1 MLESAVRLALGAG
14 ELVAPGPQLS
24 ERLALLQAQVLA
36 SLWPMLLLG
45 GAVALLVL
53 LGMLRRWDRAR
64 PGPQHSAAGEEGGA
78 GSASYEE
85 GRLPAPAPRTQNGIA
100 GQQEQRARQSHEA
113 KVPVNCQLLTSV
125 GMREK
130 KLLKSKK
137 KKKTQCSE
145 KGASKDHVSA
155 EKDKLPEE
163 EEGVWQTK
171 ISSREKRHLRKER
184 LKQKENHSRE
194 SLGTMVVE
202 AVFDGDG
209 KGTVWPH
216 TVSGTEDNSSSGQ
229 GALCESGTKTDGGSA
244 LRNSEATGEEFEP
257 TRSEEDVFSNVGT
270 WDIAEAK
277 AYPVTF
283 GTLPEL
289 SMELRNLK
297 SKSSQDNPSK
307 YNWNANLPFLT
318 VDDAWLGQHDPLAID
333 LNSDWNAPTEEWG
346 NWLGVE
352 ETGTGP
358 EREKPQQGLE
368 MRTEEGRRE
377 LISMKHSSHATCTSF
392 KIPQDPA
399 NNLPHNDVPGK
410 KERRKRKK
418 MRKET

>member
-1 MLESAVRLALGAG
+1 
-14 ELVAPGPQLS
+14 
-24 ERLALLQAQVLA
+24 
-36 SLWPMLLLG
+36 MLLLG

-53 LGMLRRWDRAR
+53 WGMLRRWGRAR
-64 PGPQHSAAGEEGGA
+64 PGPQRSAAGEEGGA
-78 GSASYEE
+78 GAASYEA
-85 GRLPAPAPRTQNGIA
+85 GRLPARAPRTQNGIA
-100 GQQEQRARQSHEA
+100 GQLEQRARQSHEA
-113 KVPVNCQLLTSV
+113 KVPMNCQLLTSV
-125 GMREK
+125 SMREK

-155 EKDKLPEE
+155 EEDKLPE

-184 LKQKENHSRE
+184 LKQKENPFRVSP
-194 SLGTMVVE
+194 GTLVIE
-202 AVFDGDG
+202 AVCDGDG

-229 GALCESGTKTDGGSA
+229 GALCESGTKTVDGSTV
-244 LRNSEATGEEFEP
+244 RNSEATGEESEP

-270 WDIAEAK
+270 WDVGEAK

-289 SMELRNLK
+289 SMELN
-297 SKSSQDNPSK
+297 
-307 YNWNANLPFLT
+307 
-318 VDDAWLGQHDPLAID
+318 DPLAID

-346 NWLGVE
+346 NWLGEE
-352 ETGTGP
+352 ETCTGP
-358 EREKPQQGLE
+358 KREKPQPGLE
-368 MRTEEGRRE
+368 MRTEEGPRE
-377 LISMKHSSHATCTSF
+377 LISMKHSSHAICTSF
-392 KIPQDPA
+392 KIPQHPA
-399 NNLPHNDVPGK
+399 NNLPHNDVPCK

>member
-1 MLESAVRLALGAG
+1 RSAFSPFRTAGTRSLQGKGAAIAPSQWGPEGPACCSHAGVGGAAGPGSRRAGGSGTAALGA
-14 ELVAPGPQLS
+14 AGPTAGAGA
-24 ERLALLQAQVLA
+24 RFPLAHAA
-36 SLWPMLLLG
+36 ARRGRG
-45 GAVALLVL
+45 GACPVGDAPAL
-53 LGMLRRWDRAR
+53 G
-64 PGPQHSAAGEEGGA
+64 PGAAGPPAQRGGGA
-78 GSASYEE
+78 GW
-85 GRLPAPAPRTQNGIA
+85 RW
-100 GQQEQRARQSHEA
+100 
-113 KVPVNCQLLTSV
+113 VCQLRGRTAASA
-125 GMREK
+125 GPADTERD
-130 KLLKSKK
+130 SWAAGA
-137 KKKTQCSE
+137 
-145 KGASKDHVSA
+145 KGEA
-155 EKDKLPEE
+155 EPRGK
-163 EEGVWQTK
+163 GIWQTK

-184 LKQKENHSRE
+184 LKQK
-194 SLGTMVVE
+194 
-202 AVFDGDG
+202 
-209 KGTVWPH
+209 
-216 TVSGTEDNSSSGQ
+216 
-229 GALCESGTKTDGGSA
+229 
-244 LRNSEATGEEFEP
+244 
-257 TRSEEDVFSNVGT
+257 GT

-289 SMELRNLK
+289 SMELSNQK

-307 YNWNANLPFLT
+307 YHWNANLPFLT

-346 NWLGVE
+346 NWLGEE
-352 ETGTGP
+352 ETCTGP

-399 NNLPHNDVPGK
+399 NNLSHNDVPGK

>member
-1 MLESAVRLALGAG
+1 RSAFSPFRTAGTRSLQGKGAAIAPSQWGPEGPACCSHAGVGGAAGPGSRRAGGSGTAALGA
-14 ELVAPGPQLS
+14 AGPTAGAGA
-24 ERLALLQAQVLA
+24 RFPLAHAA
-36 SLWPMLLLG
+36 ARRGRG
-45 GAVALLVL
+45 GACPVGDAPAL
-53 LGMLRRWDRAR
+53 G
-64 PGPQHSAAGEEGGA
+64 PGAAGPPAQRGGGA
-78 GSASYEE
+78 GW
-85 GRLPAPAPRTQNGIA
+85 RW
-100 GQQEQRARQSHEA
+100 
-113 KVPVNCQLLTSV
+113 VCQLRGRTAASA
-125 GMREK
+125 GPADTERD
-130 KLLKSKK
+130 SWAAGA
-137 KKKTQCSE
+137 
-145 KGASKDHVSA
+145 KGEA
-155 EKDKLPEE
+155 EPRGK
-163 EEGVWQTK
+163 GIWQTK

-184 LKQKENHSRE
+184 LKQKENPSRV
-194 SLGTMVVE
+194 SSGTVVVE
-202 AVFDGDG
+202 AVCDGDG
-209 KGTVWPH
+209 KGTIWPH
-216 TVSGTEDNSSSGQ
+216 PVSGTEDNSSSGQ
-229 GALCESGTKTDGGSA
+229 GALCESGTKTDGGSTV
-244 LRNSEATGEEFEP
+244 RNSEATGEESEP
-257 TRSEEDVFSNVGT
+257 TWSEEDVFSNVGT

-289 SMELRNLK
+289 SMELSNQK

-307 YNWNANLPFLT
+307 YHWNANLPFLT

-346 NWLGVE
+346 NWLGEE
-352 ETGTGP
+352 ETCTGP

-399 NNLPHNDVPGK
+399 NNLSHNDVPGK

>member
-145 KGASKDHVSA
+145 KGTSKDHVSA
-155 EKDKLPEE
+155 EKDKLLEE

-184 LKQKENHSRE
+184 LKQK
-194 SLGTMVVE
+194 
-202 AVFDGDG
+202 
-209 KGTVWPH
+209 
-216 TVSGTEDNSSSGQ
+216 
-229 GALCESGTKTDGGSA
+229 
-244 LRNSEATGEEFEP
+244 
-257 TRSEEDVFSNVGT
+257 GT

-277 AYPVTF
+277 SYPVTF

-289 SMELRNLK
+289 SMELSNLK

-352 ETGTGP
+352 ETCTGP

-368 MRTEEGRRE
+368 MRTEEGQRE

>member
-145 KGASKDHVSA
+145 KGTSKDHVSA
-155 EKDKLPEE
+155 EKDKLLEE

-229 GALCESGTKTDGGSA
+229 GALCESGTKKDGGSA
-244 LRNSEATGEEFEP
+244 LRNSEATGEESEP
-257 TRSEEDVFSNVGT
+257 TWSEEDVFSNVGT

-277 AYPVTF
+277 SYPVTF

-289 SMELRNLK
+289 SMELSNLK

-352 ETGTGP
+352 ETCTGP

-368 MRTEEGRRE
+368 MRTEEGQRE

>member
-64 PGPQHSAAGEEGGA
+64 PGRQHSAEGEEGGA
-78 GSASYEE
+78 GSASSEE

-100 GQQEQRARQSHEA
+100 GQQEQRARQSH
-113 KVPVNCQLLTSV
+113 KT
-125 GMREK
+125 
-130 KLLKSKK
+130 KSKK

-145 KGASKDHVSA
+145 KGGCKDHISA

-184 LKQKENHSRE
+184 LKQKENPSRV
-194 SLGTMVVE
+194 SSGTMVVE
-202 AVFDGDG
+202 AVCDGDG

-216 TVSGTEDNSSSGQ
+216 TVSGTEDNSSSRQ

-244 LRNSEATGEEFEP
+244 VRNSEATGEESEL
-257 TRSEEDVFSNVGT
+257 TRFEEDVFSNVGT
-270 WDIAEAK
+270 WDIVEAK

-289 SMELRNLK
+289 SMELSNQK
-297 SKSSQDNPSK
+297 SKSSQDNLSK
-307 YNWNANLPFLT
+307 YHWNANLPFLT
-318 VDDAWLGQHDPLAID
+318 VDDAWLGQRDPLAID

-346 NWLGVE
+346 NWLGEE
-352 ETGTGP
+352 ETCTGP
-358 EREKPQQGLE
+358 EREK
-368 MRTEEGRRE
+368 
-377 LISMKHSSHATCTSF
+377 
-392 KIPQDPA
+392 
-399 NNLPHNDVPGK
+399 V
-410 KERRKRKK
+410 RK
-418 MRKET
+418 

>member
-1 MLESAVRLALGAG
+1 MLEPAVRLALGAG

-24 ERLALLQAQVLA
+24 ERLAELQAQVLA

-53 LGMLRRWDRAR
+53 LGMLRRWGRTR
-64 PGPQHSAAGEEGGA
+64 PGPQRSAAGEEGGA
-78 GSASYEE
+78 GSASYEA
-85 GRLPAPAPRTQNGIA
+85 GRLPARAPRTQNGIA

-113 KVPVNCQLLTSV
+113 K
-125 GMREK
+125 
-130 KLLKSKK
+130 SKK
-137 KKKTQCSE
+137 KKKTQCAE

-155 EKDKLPEE
+155 EEDKLPEE

-184 LKQKENHSRE
+184 LKQKENPSRV
-194 SLGTMVVE
+194 SPGTLVVE
-202 AVFDGDG
+202 AVCDGNG

-216 TVSGTEDNSSSGQ
+216 TVSRTEDNSSSGQ
-229 GALCESGTKTDGGSA
+229 GALCESGTKTDDGSA
-244 LRNSEATGEEFEP
+244 VRNSEATGEESEP

-270 WDIAEAK
+270 WDVAEAK

-289 SMELRNLK
+289 SMELSNLK
-297 SKSSQDNPSK
+297 SKSSQDSPSK
-307 YNWNANLPFLT
+307 YNWNASLPFLT

-346 NWLGVE
+346 NWLGEE
-352 ETGTGP
+352 ETCTGP
-358 EREKPQQGLE
+358 EREKPQQGWE
-368 MRTEEGRRE
+368 MRTEEGPRE
-377 LISMKHSSHATCTSF
+377 LISMKHSSHAICTSF
-392 KIPQDPA
+392 KIPEHPA

-418 MRKET
+418 MRRET

>member
-78 GSASYEE
+78 GSASSEE

-184 LKQKENHSRE
+184 LKRKENPSRV
-194 SLGTMVVE
+194 SSGTMVVE
-202 AVFDGDG
+202 AVCDGDG

-244 LRNSEATGEEFEP
+244 VRNSEATGEESEP

-289 SMELRNLK
+289 SMELN
-297 SKSSQDNPSK
+297 
-307 YNWNANLPFLT
+307 
-318 VDDAWLGQHDPLAID
+318 DPLAID

-346 NWLGVE
+346 NWLGEE
-352 ETGTGP
+352 ETCTGP
-358 EREKPQQGLE
+358 ESEKPQQGLE

-399 NNLPHNDVPGK
+399 NNLPHNDVPDK

>member
-184 LKQKENHSRE
+184 LKQK
-194 SLGTMVVE
+194 
-202 AVFDGDG
+202 
-209 KGTVWPH
+209 
-216 TVSGTEDNSSSGQ
+216 
-229 GALCESGTKTDGGSA
+229 
-244 LRNSEATGEEFEP
+244 
-257 TRSEEDVFSNVGT
+257 GT

-289 SMELRNLK
+289 SMELSNLK

-307 YNWNANLPFLT
+307 YHWNANLPFLT

-333 LNSDWNAPTEEWG
+333 INSDWNAPTEEWG

>member
-1 MLESAVRLALGAG
+1 MLEPALRLALGAG

-53 LGMLRRWDRAR
+53 LGMLRHWGRAR
-64 PGPQHSAAGEEGGA
+64 PGPQRSAAGEEGGA
-78 GSASYEE
+78 GSASFEA
-85 GRLPAPAPRTQNGIA
+85 GRLPARAPRTQNGIA

-113 KVPVNCQLLTSV
+113 K
-125 GMREK
+125 
-130 KLLKSKK
+130 SKK
-137 KKKTQCSE
+137 KKKTQCAE

-155 EKDKLPEE
+155 EEDKLPEE

-184 LKQKENHSRE
+184 LKQKENPSRV
-194 SLGTMVVE
+194 SPGTLVVE
-202 AVFDGDG
+202 AVCDGDG

-229 GALCESGTKTDGGSA
+229 GALCESGTKTVDGSA
-244 LRNSEATGEEFEP
+244 VRNSEATGEESEP

-270 WDIAEAK
+270 WDVAEAK

-289 SMELRNLK
+289 SMELSNLK
-297 SKSSQDNPSK
+297 SKSSPDSPSK
-307 YNWNANLPFLT
+307 YNWNASLPFLT

-346 NWLGVE
+346 NWLGEE
-352 ETGTGP
+352 ETCTGP
-358 EREKPQQGLE
+358 EREKSQQGLE
-368 MRTEEGRRE
+368 MRTEEGPRE
-377 LISMKHSSHATCTSF
+377 LISMKYSSHAICTSF
-392 KIPQDPA
+392 NIPQHPA

>member
-64 PGPQHSAAGEEGGA
+64 PGPQHSVEGEEGGA
-78 GSASYEE
+78 GSASSEE
-85 GRLPAPAPRTQNGIA
+85 GRLPAPDPRTQNGIA

-113 KVPVNCQLLTSV
+113 KVPVNCQLLTIV

-130 KLLKSKK
+130 KLPKSKK

-145 KGASKDHVSA
+145 KGASKDHISA
-155 EKDKLPEE
+155 EKNKLPEE

-184 LKQKENHSRE
+184 LKQK
-194 SLGTMVVE
+194 
-202 AVFDGDG
+202 
-209 KGTVWPH
+209 
-216 TVSGTEDNSSSGQ
+216 
-229 GALCESGTKTDGGSA
+229 
-244 LRNSEATGEEFEP
+244 
-257 TRSEEDVFSNVGT
+257 GT

-289 SMELRNLK
+289 SMELSNQK

-307 YNWNANLPFLT
+307 YHWNANLPFLT

-346 NWLGVE
+346 NWLGEE
-352 ETGTGP
+352 ETCTGP

-399 NNLPHNDVPGK
+399 NNLSHNDVPGK

>member
-1 MLESAVRLALGAG
+1 MLEPALRLALGAG

-53 LGMLRRWDRAR
+53 LGMLRHWGRAR
-64 PGPQHSAAGEEGGA
+64 PGPQRSAAGEEGGA
-78 GSASYEE
+78 GSASFEA
-85 GRLPAPAPRTQNGIA
+85 GRLPARAPRTQNGIA

-125 GMREK
+125 SMREK

-137 KKKTQCSE
+137 KKKTQCAE

-155 EKDKLPEE
+155 EEDKLPEE

-184 LKQKENHSRE
+184 LKQKENPSRV
-194 SLGTMVVE
+194 SPGTLVVE
-202 AVFDGDG
+202 AVCDGDG

-229 GALCESGTKTDGGSA
+229 GALCESGTKTVDGSA
-244 LRNSEATGEEFEP
+244 VRNSEATGEESEP

-270 WDIAEAK
+270 WDVAEAK

-289 SMELRNLK
+289 SMELN
-297 SKSSQDNPSK
+297 
-307 YNWNANLPFLT
+307 
-318 VDDAWLGQHDPLAID
+318 DPLAID

-346 NWLGVE
+346 NWLGEE
-352 ETGTGP
+352 ETCTGP
-358 EREKPQQGLE
+358 EREKSQQGLE
-368 MRTEEGRRE
+368 MRTEEGPRE
-377 LISMKHSSHATCTSF
+377 LISMKYSSHAICTSF
-392 KIPQDPA
+392 NIPQHPA

>member
-85 GRLPAPAPRTQNGIA
+85 GRVPAPAPRTQNGIA

-145 KGASKDHVSA
+145 KGTSKDHVSA

-163 EEGVWQTK
+163 EEGVWHTK

-244 LRNSEATGEEFEP
+244 LRNSEATGEESEP
-257 TRSEEDVFSNVGT
+257 TRSEEDVFSNV
-270 WDIAEAK
+270 D
-277 AYPVTF
+277 
-283 GTLPEL
+283 
-289 SMELRNLK
+289 
-297 SKSSQDNPSK
+297 
-307 YNWNANLPFLT
+307 
-318 VDDAWLGQHDPLAID
+318 DPLAID

-352 ETGTGP
+352 ETCTGP

>member
-1 MLESAVRLALGAG
+1 MLEPAVRLALGAG

-24 ERLALLQAQVLA
+24 ERLVLLQAQVLA

-53 LGMLRRWDRAR
+53 LGMLRRWGRAR
-64 PGPQHSAAGEEGGA
+64 PGPQRSAAGGA
-78 GSASYEE
+78 GSASYEA
-85 GRLPAPAPRTQNGIA
+85 GRLPARAPRTQNGIA

-125 GMREK
+125 SMREK

-137 KKKTQCSE
+137 KKKTQCAE

-155 EKDKLPEE
+155 EEDKLPEE

-184 LKQKENHSRE
+184 LKQKENPSRV
-194 SLGTMVVE
+194 SPGTLVVE
-202 AVFDGDG
+202 AVCDGNG

-216 TVSGTEDNSSSGQ
+216 TVTRTEDNSSSGQ
-229 GALCESGTKTDGGSA
+229 GALCESGTKTDDGSA
-244 LRNSEATGEEFEP
+244 VRNSEATGEESEP

-270 WDIAEAK
+270 WDVAEAK

-289 SMELRNLK
+289 SMELN
-297 SKSSQDNPSK
+297 
-307 YNWNANLPFLT
+307 
-318 VDDAWLGQHDPLAID
+318 DPLAID

-346 NWLGVE
+346 NWLGEE
-352 ETGTGP
+352 ETCTGP

-368 MRTEEGRRE
+368 MRTEEGPRE
-377 LISMKHSSHATCTSF
+377 LISMKHSSHAICTSF
-392 KIPQDPA
+392 KIPEHPA

-418 MRKET
+418 MRRET

>member
-1 MLESAVRLALGAG
+1 MLEPAVRLALGAG

-53 LGMLRRWDRAR
+53 LGMLRRWGRAR
-64 PGPQHSAAGEEGGA
+64 PGPQRSAAGEEGGA
-78 GSASYEE
+78 GSASYEA
-85 GRLPAPAPRTQNGIA
+85 GRLPARAPRTQNGIT

-125 GMREK
+125 SMREK

-137 KKKTQCSE
+137 KKKTQCAE

-155 EKDKLPEE
+155 EEDKLPEE

-184 LKQKENHSRE
+184 LKQKENPSRV
-194 SLGTMVVE
+194 SPGTLVVE
-202 AVFDGDG
+202 AVCDGNG

-216 TVSGTEDNSSSGQ
+216 TVSRTEDNSSSGQ
-229 GALCESGTKTDGGSA
+229 GALCESGTKTDDGSA
-244 LRNSEATGEEFEP
+244 VRNSEATGEESEP

-270 WDIAEAK
+270 WDVAEAK

-289 SMELRNLK
+289 SMELSNRK
-297 SKSSQDNPSK
+297 SKSSQDSPSK
-307 YNWNANLPFLT
+307 YNWNASLPFLT

-346 NWLGVE
+346 NWLGEE
-352 ETGTGP
+352 ETCTGP

-368 MRTEEGRRE
+368 MRTEEGPRE
-377 LISMKHSSHATCTSF
+377 LISMKNSSHAICTSF
-392 KIPQDPA
+392 KIPEHPA

-418 MRKET
+418 MRRET

>member
-85 GRLPAPAPRTQNGIA
+85 GRVPAPAPRTQNGIA

-113 KVPVNCQLLTSV
+113 K
-125 GMREK
+125 
-130 KLLKSKK
+130 SKK

-145 KGASKDHVSA
+145 KGTSKDHVSA

-163 EEGVWQTK
+163 EEGVWHTK

-244 LRNSEATGEEFEP
+244 LRNSEATGEESEP

-289 SMELRNLK
+289 SMELSNLK

-307 YNWNANLPFLT
+307 YHWNANLPFLT

-352 ETGTGP
+352 ETCTGP

>member
-53 LGMLRRWDRAR
+53 LGMLRRWDRAQ
-64 PGPQHSAAGEEGGA
+64 PGPQHSVEGEQGGA
-78 GSASYEE
+78 GSASSEE
-85 GRLPAPAPRTQNGIA
+85 GRLPAPDPRTQNGIA
-100 GQQEQRARQSHEA
+100 GQQEQRARQSHEE
-113 KVPVNCQLLTSV
+113 KVPVNCQLLTIV
-125 GMREK
+125 GRREK

-145 KGASKDHVSA
+145 KGASKDHISA
-155 EKDKLPEE
+155 EKNKLPEE
-163 EEGVWQTK
+163 EEGIWQTK

-184 LKQKENHSRE
+184 LKQKENPSRV
-194 SLGTMVVE
+194 SSGTMVVE
-202 AVFDGDG
+202 AVCDGDG
-209 KGTVWPH
+209 KGTIWPH
-216 TVSGTEDNSSSGQ
+216 PVSGTEDNSSSGQ
-229 GALCESGTKTDGGSA
+229 GALCESGTKTDGGSTV
-244 LRNSEATGEEFEP
+244 RNSEATGEESEP

-289 SMELRNLK
+289 SMELN
-297 SKSSQDNPSK
+297 
-307 YNWNANLPFLT
+307 
-318 VDDAWLGQHDPLAID
+318 DPLAID

-346 NWLGVE
+346 NWLGEE
-352 ETGTGP
+352 ETCTGP

-399 NNLPHNDVPGK
+399 NNLSHNDVPGK

>member
-1 MLESAVRLALGAG
+1 
-14 ELVAPGPQLS
+14 
-24 ERLALLQAQVLA
+24 
-36 SLWPMLLLG
+36 MLLLG

-53 LGMLRRWDRAR
+53 WGMLRRWGRAR
-64 PGPQHSAAGEEGGA
+64 PGPQRSAAGEEGGA
-78 GSASYEE
+78 GAASYEA
-85 GRLPAPAPRTQNGIA
+85 GRLPARAPRTQNGIA
-100 GQQEQRARQSHEA
+100 GQLEQRARQSHEA
-113 KVPVNCQLLTSV
+113 KVPMNCQLLTSV
-125 GMREK
+125 SMREK

-155 EKDKLPEE
+155 EEDKLPE

-184 LKQKENHSRE
+184 LKQKENPFRVSP
-194 SLGTMVVE
+194 GTLVIE
-202 AVFDGDG
+202 AVCDGDG

-229 GALCESGTKTDGGSA
+229 GALCESGTKTVDGSTV
-244 LRNSEATGEEFEP
+244 RNSEATGEESEP

-270 WDIAEAK
+270 WDVGEAK

-289 SMELRNLK
+289 SMELSNLK
-297 SKSSQDNPSK
+297 SKSSQDSPSK
-307 YNWNANLPFLT
+307 YNWNASLPFLT
-318 VDDAWLGQHDPLAID
+318 VEDAWLGQNDPLAID

-346 NWLGVE
+346 NWLGEE
-352 ETGTGP
+352 ETCTGP
-358 EREKPQQGLE
+358 KREKPQPGLE
-368 MRTEEGRRE
+368 MRTEEGPRE
-377 LISMKHSSHATCTSF
+377 LISMKHSSHAICTSF
-392 KIPQDPA
+392 KIPQHPA
-399 NNLPHNDVPGK
+399 NNLPHNDVPCK

>member
-1 MLESAVRLALGAG
+1 MLEPAVRLALGAG

-24 ERLALLQAQVLA
+24 ERLAELQAQVLA

-53 LGMLRRWDRAR
+53 LGMLRRWGRAR
-64 PGPQHSAAGEEGGA
+64 PGPQRSAAGEEGGA
-78 GSASYEE
+78 GSASYEA
-85 GRLPAPAPRTQNGIA
+85 GRLPARAPRTQNGIA

-113 KVPVNCQLLTSV
+113 K
-125 GMREK
+125 
-130 KLLKSKK
+130 SKK
-137 KKKTQCSE
+137 KKKTQCAE

-155 EKDKLPEE
+155 EEDKLPEE

-184 LKQKENHSRE
+184 LKQKENPSRV
-194 SLGTMVVE
+194 SPGTLVVE
-202 AVFDGDG
+202 AVCDGNG

-216 TVSGTEDNSSSGQ
+216 TVSRTEDNSSSGQ
-229 GALCESGTKTDGGSA
+229 GALCESGTKTDDGSA
-244 LRNSEATGEEFEP
+244 VRNSEATGEESEP

-270 WDIAEAK
+270 WDVAEAK

-289 SMELRNLK
+289 SMELSNLK
-297 SKSSQDNPSK
+297 SKSSQDSPSK
-307 YNWNANLPFLT
+307 YNWNASLPFLT

-333 LNSDWNAPTEEWG
+333 LNSDWNAPTEEWE
-346 NWLGVE
+346 NWLGEE
-352 ETGTGP
+352 ETCTGP
-358 EREKPQQGLE
+358 EREKPQQGWE
-368 MRTEEGRRE
+368 MRTEEGPRE
-377 LISMKHSSHATCTSF
+377 LISMKHSSHAICTSF
-392 KIPQDPA
+392 KIPEHPA

-418 MRKET
+418 MRRET

>member
-64 PGPQHSAAGEEGGA
+64 PGRQHSAEGEEGGA
-78 GSASYEE
+78 GSASSEE

-100 GQQEQRARQSHEA
+100 GQQEQRARQSH
-113 KVPVNCQLLTSV
+113 KT
-125 GMREK
+125 
-130 KLLKSKK
+130 KSKK

-145 KGASKDHVSA
+145 KGGCKDHISA

-184 LKQKENHSRE
+184 LKQKENPSRV
-194 SLGTMVVE
+194 SSGTMVVE
-202 AVFDGDG
+202 AVCDGDG

-216 TVSGTEDNSSSGQ
+216 TVSGTEDNSSSRQ

-244 LRNSEATGEEFEP
+244 VRNSEATGEESEL
-257 TRSEEDVFSNVGT
+257 TRFEEDVFSNVGT
-270 WDIAEAK
+270 WDIVEAK

-289 SMELRNLK
+289 SMEL
-297 SKSSQDNPSK
+297 S
-307 YNWNANLPFLT
+307 
-318 VDDAWLGQHDPLAID
+318 DPLAID

-346 NWLGVE
+346 NWLGEE
-352 ETGTGP
+352 ETCTGP

-368 MRTEEGRRE
+368 MRTKEGRRE

-392 KIPQDPA
+392 RIPQDPA
-399 NNLPHNDVPGK
+399 NNLLHNDVPGK
-410 KERRKRKK
+410 KERQKRKK

>member
-1 MLESAVRLALGAG
+1 MLEPAVRLALGAG

-24 ERLALLQAQVLA
+24 ERLVLLQAQVLA

-53 LGMLRRWDRAR
+53 LGMLRRWGRAR
-64 PGPQHSAAGEEGGA
+64 PGPQRSAAGGA
-78 GSASYEE
+78 GSASYEA
-85 GRLPAPAPRTQNGIA
+85 GRLPARAPRTQNGIA

-113 KVPVNCQLLTSV
+113 K
-125 GMREK
+125 
-130 KLLKSKK
+130 SKK
-137 KKKTQCSE
+137 KKKTQCAE

-155 EKDKLPEE
+155 EEDKLPEE

-184 LKQKENHSRE
+184 LKQKENPSRV
-194 SLGTMVVE
+194 SPGTLVVE
-202 AVFDGDG
+202 AVCDGNG

-216 TVSGTEDNSSSGQ
+216 TVTRTEDNSSSGQ
-229 GALCESGTKTDGGSA
+229 GALCESGTKTDDGSA
-244 LRNSEATGEEFEP
+244 VRNSEATGEESEP

-270 WDIAEAK
+270 WDVAEAK

-289 SMELRNLK
+289 SMELSNLK
-297 SKSSQDNPSK
+297 SKSSQDSPSK
-307 YNWNANLPFLT
+307 YNWNASLPFLT

-346 NWLGVE
+346 NWLGEE
-352 ETGTGP
+352 ETCTGP

-368 MRTEEGRRE
+368 MRTEEGPRE
-377 LISMKHSSHATCTSF
+377 LISMKHSSHAICTSF
-392 KIPQDPA
+392 KIPEHPA

-418 MRKET
+418 MRRET

>member
-64 PGPQHSAAGEEGGA
+64 PGRQHSAEGEEGGA
-78 GSASYEE
+78 GSASSEE

-100 GQQEQRARQSHEA
+100 GQQEQRARQSH
-113 KVPVNCQLLTSV
+113 KT
-125 GMREK
+125 
-130 KLLKSKK
+130 KSKK

-145 KGASKDHVSA
+145 KGGCKDHISA

-184 LKQKENHSRE
+184 LKQK
-194 SLGTMVVE
+194 
-202 AVFDGDG
+202 
-209 KGTVWPH
+209 
-216 TVSGTEDNSSSGQ
+216 
-229 GALCESGTKTDGGSA
+229 
-244 LRNSEATGEEFEP
+244 
-257 TRSEEDVFSNVGT
+257 GT
-270 WDIAEAK
+270 WDIVEAK

-289 SMELRNLK
+289 SMELSNQK
-297 SKSSQDNPSK
+297 SKSSQDNLSK
-307 YNWNANLPFLT
+307 YHWNANLPFLT
-318 VDDAWLGQHDPLAID
+318 VDDAWLGQRDPLAID

-346 NWLGVE
+346 NWLGEE
-352 ETGTGP
+352 ETCTGP

-368 MRTEEGRRE
+368 MRTKEGRRE

-392 KIPQDPA
+392 RIPQDPA
-399 NNLPHNDVPGK
+399 NNLLHNDVPGK
-410 KERRKRKK
+410 KERQKRKK